1 MFVPKEVCK
10 YIDGMTVSQSDVGC
24 TQAKVYRFSDN
35 KGNVLYL
42 KIDKADEV
50 FRRERDVLLWL
61 DGKVPVPQV
70 KCWHERDGFAYL
82 LMTEAQ
88 GHMCCC
94 GETDTVRK
102 PVESTIKLLADGL
115 LALQG
120 IDTSDCPFDNNLEN
134 KLKQALYNIENN
146 LVDMD
151 GWESNNN
158 FDSPVTLYNWLDK
171 NRPKEDLCFSH
182 GDYCLPNIFIDDTK
196 ISGFID
202 VGRGGIA
209 DKYQDIALC
218 VRSIGYNLREFEQA
232 ERDKHIT
239 LLFSHLEITPDW
251 NKINYYILLDELF

>member
-1 MFVPKEVCK
+1 MFVPKEVSK
-10 YIDGMTVSQSDVGC
+10 YIDGMTVSQNEVGC

-35 KGNVLYL
+35 TGNALYL
-42 KIDKADEV
+42 KVDKADEV
-50 FRRERDVLLWL
+50 FRRERDALLWL
-61 DGKVPVPQV
+61 DGKVPVPHV
-70 KCWHERDGFAYL
+70 KCWHEQDDFAYL

-102 PVESTIKLLADGL
+102 PVENTIKLLANGL
-115 LALQG
+115 LALQD
-120 IDTSDCPFDNNLEN
+120 IDISDCPFDNTLES
-134 KLKQALYNIENN
+134 KLKLALYNIENN

-151 GWESNNN
+151 DWESNNN
-158 FDSPVTLYNWLDK
+158 FDSPVALYTWLDK

-202 VGRGGIA
+202 VGRGGVA
-209 DKYQDIALC
+209 DKYQGIALC
-218 VRSIGYNLREFEQA
+218 VRSIGYNLRELEQA
-232 ERDKHIT
+232 EKDKCIT
-239 LLFSHLEITPDW
+239 LLFSHLGITPDW